1 LPSTTVK
8 EIHAMPQEDMNR
20 QMGGEPVAG
29 DSRDG
34 QAAYD
39 AGRRQ
44 FGDDARRHVD
54 AGHGEQRTYSPRG
67 IAADGTYVGHA
78 GGYVGGRGAGASQGG
93 GVHGEGTYG
102 YPYGQGIGLVGERHP
117 DDEAMGLGGVGQP
130 HDEFGPG
137 DRFGA
142 GRTAEWVSPSF
153 DPGFRDAEYME
164 IRNAHGRR
172 LDTDYRDFSRERRRS
187 FAEMFEEW
195 RARRRQAALQGE
207 KGPPREED
215 SGF

>member
-1 LPSTTVK
+1 
-8 EIHAMPQEDMNR
+8 MPQEDMKR
-20 QMGGEPVAG
+20 QMGGEPVSSDA
-29 DSRDG
+29 RDG

-44 FGDDARRHVD
+44 FGDEPRRHVD
-54 AGHGEQRTYSPRG
+54 AGHGTQRTYSPRA

-78 GGYVGGRGAGASQGG
+78 GGYVGSHGGAGSR
-93 GVHGEGTYG
+93 EDSTYG

-117 DDEAMGLGGVGQP
+117 DDEAATLGGVGM
-130 HDEFGPG
+130 DSTDFGPG

-142 GRTAEWVSPSF
+142 GRNADWRTAPF

-164 IRNAHGRR
+164 LRNAHGRR
-172 LDTDYRDFSRERRRS
+172 LEADYRALGREHGRS
-187 FAEMFEEW
+187 FAQMLEDW
-195 RARRRQAALQGE
+195 RARRRAAAPVGDA
-207 KGPPREED
+207 GAPREDD